1 MEQQVDVSLSL
12 KSINKHKKVIKK
24 STRVLNTEVNIFKK
38 IEYKM
43 KYLHRYVGSIKN
55 LMEILQLKSTLTEG
69 NNSMR

>member
-43 KYLHRYVGSIKN
+43 KYLHRYLGSIKN